1 MEKFKSK
8 MFLWVLP
15 ILSMLA
21 ACSKEAAEKAD
32 TSLSIGASIAGF
44 LSAIG
49 VAVAWI
55 VGIVLVI
62 VIVVYALME
71 ALG

>member
-1 MEKFKSK
+1 MKKFKSK
-8 MFLWVLP
+8 LFLWVLP

-32 TSLSIGASIAGF
+32 TSLSIGSSIMAFLKMLGLAAG
-44 LSAIG
+44 
-49 VAVAWI
+49 WI
-55 VGIVLVI
+55 VGIAVVI

-71 ALG
+71 AS